1 MLPCAPRTLTR
12 QAARPLA
19 LVPVQALQALEEALA
34 ASGGAHADL
43 EAAGAAGAAF
53 VSHVLHPVLTGHGRR
68 AALEAALP
76 SRRRRGAAAALLE
89 ADRAFLDE
97 HLVAPC
103 GSLFV
108 ESRTRAGSFIA
119 SEEVA
124 EELRELGLYARLCD
138 ASGAPLTFDRDTVEP
153 AVRVA
158 HAMAHMLIE
167 HPVRCLARVLS

>member
-1 MLPCAPRTLTR
+1 MTAPAAHLPIMTEE
-12 QAARPLA
+12 
-19 LVPVQALQALEEALA
+19 VVEALA
-34 ASGGAHADL
+34 PRDGARLVDGTFGRGGH
-43 EAAGAAGAAF
+43 
-53 VSHVLHPVLTGHGRR
+53 
-68 AALEAALP
+68 
-76 SRRRRGAAAALLE
+76 AAALLE
-89 ADRAFLDE
+89 ADRAFLDA

-119 SEEVA
+119 SDEVA

>member
-1 MLPCAPRTLTR
+1 MPRTLTR
-12 QAARPLA
+12 QATWPLA

-34 ASGGAHADL
+34 ATGGAHADL
-43 EAAGAAGAAF
+43 EAAGAAF

-89 ADRAFLDE
+89 ADRAFLDA
-97 HLVAPC
+97 HLIAPC

-108 ESRTRAGSFIA
+108 ESRTRTGSFIA
-119 SEEVA
+119 SDEVA

>member
-1 MLPCAPRTLTR
+1 MPRTLTR
-12 QAARPLA
+12 QATWPLA
-19 LVPVQALQALEEALA
+19 LVLVQALQALEEALA

-43 EAAGAAGAAF
+43 EAAGAAF

-68 AALEAALP
+68 AALEAAL
-76 SRRRRGAAAALLE
+76 LE
-89 ADRAFLDE
+89 GDRAFLDA

-108 ESRTRAGSFIA
+108 ESRTRTGSFIA
-119 SEEVA
+119 SDEVA

>member
-1 MLPCAPRTLTR
+1 MPRTLTR
-12 QAARPLA
+12 QATWPLA

-43 EAAGAAGAAF
+43 EAAGAAF

-68 AALEAALP
+68 AALEAAL
-76 SRRRRGAAAALLE
+76 LE
-89 ADRAFLDE
+89 GDRAFLDA

-108 ESRTRAGSFIA
+108 ESRTRTGSFIA
-119 SEEVA
+119 SDEVA